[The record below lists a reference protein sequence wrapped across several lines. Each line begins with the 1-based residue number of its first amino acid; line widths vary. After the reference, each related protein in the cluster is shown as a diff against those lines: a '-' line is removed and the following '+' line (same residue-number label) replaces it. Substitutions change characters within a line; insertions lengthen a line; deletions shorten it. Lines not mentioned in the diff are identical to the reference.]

1 METPIILTD
10 RDYAR
15 LTRMLETAGD
25 DDSVFALEAEM
36 ARASIVPADRVPADV
51 ATLYSRVVIRD
62 DVGKE
67 REVVLVLPPQAD
79 ARRNKVSVLSPLG
92 TALLGLRAGQTI
104 EWKVPRG
111 SRRFEVLQVLY
122 QPEAAGE
129 DETL

>member
-67 REVVLVLPPQAD
+67 REVILVLPPQAD

-111 SRRFEVLQVLY
+111 SRRFEILQVLY